1 MFPFGDDFFTVG
13 RCQGAGPIGGSGL
26 VGKCSLAA
34 FAGVVGD
41 VHNESG
47 ETPVLAADDGSAF
60 ECHHRR
66 GNFEAGQVEMSVE
79 WVNTGFL
86 AKYSESVCADCVD
99 CGIGNGEFDGD
110 AGGAKP

>member
-1 MFPFGDDFFTVG
+1 
-13 RCQGAGPIGGSGL
+13 
-26 VGKCSLAA
+26 
-34 FAGVVGD
+34 
-41 VHNESG
+41 
-47 ETPVLAADDGSAF
+47 
-60 ECHHRR
+60 
-66 GNFEAGQVEMSVE
+66 MSVE